1 MNNVTDRRKMQ
12 FLEFITPILLTAL
25 IGIISLASYVIVN
38 VGQRLIE
45 NVNALR
51 VEIVEMKVDVKGVK
65 DHNDQVDQEIA
76 ELKTQDQWFL
86 NCLNRKGVLK

>member
-1 MNNVTDRRKMQ
+1 MNNGTDRRKMQ

-86 NCLNRKGVLK
+86 NCLNRKK